1 MKALPP
7 KRELFLQEY
16 VKDFNGTRAYKTVYH
31 SKSDNSA
38 AVEARKLLRNPQL
51 KERLTEIMNATAE
64 RNSLTEDMIIDELK
78 CIAFSKGSDYTKSV
92 KRTADNQEYE
102 IDVAENVPTDE
113 LTETQKKAI
122 SCIENTKYGVKV
134 STYDKVKA
142 LELLGKHIGMFR
154 DKVDISAEDG
164 GINILVK
171 YE

>member
-1 MKALPP
+1 MKELPP

-16 VKDFNGTRAYKTVYH
+16 VKDFNGTRAYKAVYH
-31 SKSDNSA
+31 SKTDNAA

-64 RNSLTEDMIIDELK
+64 RNSLTEDMIINELK
-78 CIAFSKGSDYTKSV
+78 CIAFSKGSDYTKLI
-92 KRTADNQEYE
+92 KRTVDNYE

-164 GINILVK
+164 GINISVK

>member
-1 MKALPP
+1 
-7 KRELFLQEY
+7 
-16 VKDFNGTRAYKTVYH
+16 
-31 SKSDNSA
+31 
-38 AVEARKLLRNPQL
+38 
-51 KERLTEIMNATAE
+51 MNATAE
-64 RNSLTEDMIIDELK
+64 RNSLTEDMIINELK
-78 CIAFSKGSDYTKSV
+78 CIAFSKGSDYTKLV
-92 KRTADNQEYE
+92 KRTVDNYE

-164 GINILVK
+164 GINISVK